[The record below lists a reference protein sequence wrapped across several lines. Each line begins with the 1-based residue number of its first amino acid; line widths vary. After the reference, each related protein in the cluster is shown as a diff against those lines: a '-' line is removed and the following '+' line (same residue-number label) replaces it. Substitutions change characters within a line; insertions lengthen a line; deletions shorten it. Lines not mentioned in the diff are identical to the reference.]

1 MGRKPSNKDDQERN
15 IETAISQIDSFLKD
29 KKDDHLNFEE
39 SVRYK
44 VQSGSLLLDYEMNGG
59 IGPGLIRATGV
70 SEGGKTSCGL
80 AFARNFQQTVP
91 NSMVVYIKSEGRL
104 SESMIER
111 SGIDTSPEK
120 WFLFKCNV
128 FETVIDLMKLL
139 TKKNDENKRYM
150 FIIDSMDAL
159 NRKADLEK
167 ATDESDKV
175 GGGAVLTSTFLKKM
189 ALGLGERGHI
199 CYMISQVRAA
209 VKVDPRQKLD
219 HRLSNASGGNAIQH
233 YADWILEFQPR
244 YNADYISK
252 TVKRGSE
259 TIEENIGHW
268 CKVTFQK
275 TPNEKSRKTVKYPIK
290 YGRIDGKSV
299 WIEYEIFDLL
309 LAWGLI
315 KKGGAWFSTTEE
327 LKAMLADCEVEMPEK
342 IQGQDNVLNFLEQ
355 NEAATQCL
363 AEKFKV
369 LINEA

>member
-1 MGRKPSNKDDQERN
+1 MGRKPSNKADEPV
-15 IETAISQIDSFLKD
+15 ETALSQIDSFLKAH
-29 KKDDHLNFEE
+29 KDDHLNFENA
-39 SVRYK
+39 VKYK
-44 VQSGSLLLDYEMNGG
+44 VQSGSLLLDYEMSGG
-59 IGPGLIRATGV
+59 IAPGLIRATGV
-70 SEGGKTSCGL
+70 SEGGKSSCGL
-80 AFARNFQQTVP
+80 AFARSFQKTVP

-104 SESMIER
+104 SDDMIAR
-111 SGIDTSPEK
+111 AGIDTSESK

-128 FETVIDLMKLL
+128 FETVIDLMKTL
-139 TKKNDENKRYM
+139 TKKNQEDKRYM

-159 NRKADLEK
+159 NRRADLEK

-209 VKVDPRQKLD
+209 VKIDPRQKLD

-244 YNADYISK
+244 YKDDYITR
-252 TVKRGSE
+252 TVKRGAE
-259 TIEENIGHW
+259 TVEENVGHW
-268 CKVTFQK
+268 CKITFQK

-290 YGRIDGKSV
+290 YGRTNGKSI

-309 LAWGLI
+309 MAWGLI
-315 KKGGAWFSTTEE
+315 TKGGAWFSVTEE
-327 LKAMLADCEVEMPEK
+327 LNAMLKDCELEMPEK
-342 IQGQDNVLNFLEQ
+342 IQGQDNFLKFLED
-355 NEAATQCL
+355 NEAVTQCL
-363 AEKFKV
+363 AEKFKT